1 MTKINLYKNS
11 LIDFEKKERKKEYFI
26 NDVNFTEID
35 YIIGIL
41 FLTEM
46 NIYCKLNNFTAH
58 GYYVACS
65 LMVCF
70 NCLNNIFKNDSEFS
84 INNINFFWISIFK
97 NILHLKEKINNSPT
111 IKETIKHKIKDNFDK
126 FMLELSLK
134 VDTLVANNNK
144 YFKEISTNKN
154 LNKYDWIENVYS
166 VFFYILLAIAKFFGS
181 GDFKDHNLERL
192 ADYYT
197 NIFIIYYKSGNITA
211 DNSGIELLD
220 MFLTYQ
226 VKINTSLIELNLN
239 SETLDEIINYLSDSI
254 RNNLNIDEK
263 PIL

>member
-1 MTKINLYKNS
+1 MNYDEL
-11 LIDFEKKERKKEYFI
+11 LIFISKRKKRRLQANYQPLVIKNLVQNNGKLKKQKLLEI
-26 NDVNFTEID
+26 IQKSNPELTDEKAKGIEVFTVLEN
-35 YIIGIL
+35 L
-41 FLTEM
+41 
-46 NIYCKLNNFTAH
+46 
-58 GYYVACS
+58 
-65 LMVCF
+65 
-70 NCLNNIFKNDSEFS
+70 
-84 INNINFFWISIFK
+84 
-97 NILHLKEKINNSPT
+97 NILSRNA
-111 IKETIKHKIKDNFDK
+111 DN
-126 FMLELSLK
+126 LEL
-134 VDTLVANNNK
+134 TLSRINSEQ
-144 YFKEISTNKN
+144 EIELIQHCN
-154 LNKYDWIENVYS
+154 DWIENVYS